1 MRPIRMYYN
10 EEKEQHSKDFEETSK
25 NFLKFLNLKKKKD
38 KTSEHSALL
47 SRIQEDMVT
56 MEYNS
61 NVVKSK

>member
-1 MRPIRMYYN
+1 MYYN

-61 NVVKSK
+61 NVVKNK